1 MARGLLSLKG
11 LVFSCI
17 VAYVSVAVY
26 VEMKALGMTWGVF
39 LQAVAFYGI
48 PGIFLMLGYEVMQ
61 QRGVT
66 KGLFL
71 KMVLLSFILAAV
83 IDFVYAQA
91 EHLGLAQVWFS
102 NRWVFNILFG
112 VVFGL
117 VLALIYR
124 GARRFG
130 LGFHSLKRIDLLLH
144 FWHDL

>member
-39 LQAVAFYGI
+39 LRAVAFYGI

-61 QRGVT
+61 RRGVT

-83 IDFVYAQA
+83 SDFVYVQA
-91 EHLGLAQVWFS
+91 EHFGLAQVWFS
-102 NRWVFNILFG
+102 NKWVFYVLLGF
-112 VVFGL
+112 

-124 GARRFG
+124 GVRR
-130 LGFHSLKRIDLLLH
+130 LGFRISFFEKD
-144 FWHDL
+144 